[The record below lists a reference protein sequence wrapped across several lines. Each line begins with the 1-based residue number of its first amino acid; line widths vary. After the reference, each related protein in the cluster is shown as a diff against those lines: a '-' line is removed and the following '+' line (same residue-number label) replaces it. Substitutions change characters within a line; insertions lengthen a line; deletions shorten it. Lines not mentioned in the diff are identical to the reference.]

1 MGSGLSDW
9 LRSFFVGRPRLPL
22 DEDAPADWD
31 VKPVPA
37 RVVAIGDLHGDIRA
51 LGAILTECRL
61 IDDAGRWAG
70 GTAHLVL
77 LGDLLGGDRSRLLLD
92 AVLRLEA
99 EAARAGGRVHTLL
112 GNHDVLPVEGRF
124 GKLSRAEQALFTS
137 PPVPGAPGTE
147 LADAFRGES
156 VYARWLR
163 RRPAVLKIGATIFVH
178 AGLDE
183 WAEEIE
189 LGAVN
194 RAVQAWIAHWQ
205 GVGPRPKKS
214 TRVLVSE
221 RRGGDGP
228 LWTRSFKGQA
238 KEGPRRK
245 VLRALLSAHGAKRL
259 VIGHSPTSDGE
270 VVLEHPRYG
279 DAVVAIDTRISDER
293 RGRLSALEIRGEIL
307 TAVYADDRGAG
318 RALESLAEASLS
330 TSLAPVPSSSASLWA
345 RAYRWVSERF
355 GRAAGE

>member
-1 MGSGLSDW
+1 MGSGLTGW
-9 LRSFFVGRPRLPL
+9 LRSFLVERPSEPL
-22 DEDAPADWD
+22 DANAPAEWD
-31 VKPVPA
+31 VKPVPE
-37 RVVAIGDLHGDIRA
+37 RIVAIGDLHGDVRA

-61 IDDAGRWAG
+61 LDDAGRWAG
-70 GTAHLVL
+70 GAAHLVL

-99 EAARAGGRVHTLL
+99 EAPRAGGRVHTLL

-124 GKLSRAEQALFTS
+124 GKLSRAEQALFTT
-137 PPVPGAPGTE
+137 PPVPGAPGPE

-156 VYARWLR
+156 EYARWLR
-163 RRPAVLKIGATIFVH
+163 RRPAVLKIGATVFVH
-178 AGLDE
+178 AGLDD
-183 WAEEIE
+183 WAEGIE

-194 RAVQAWIAHWQ
+194 GAVQAWIAHWQ

-228 LWTRSFKGQA
+228 LWTRSFKGEA
-238 KEGPRRK
+238 KDGPRRK

-279 DAVVAIDTRISDER
+279 DAVVAIDTRISDAR
-293 RGRLSALEIRGEIL
+293 RGRLSALEIRGESL
-307 TAVYADDRGAG
+307 TAVYPEDRDAG
-318 RALESLAEASLS
+318 RALEALAEAGLG
-330 TSLAPVPSSSASLWA
+330 TAPGSGPRTGASIWGRA
-345 RAYRWVSERF
+345 RAWVSERF
-355 GRAAGE
+355 GRDSRG